1 MPPSADER
9 LAVIE
14 AEMKRDAADRE
25 IRRQELDDQLRLIH
39 MAIEANARE
48 MARYKG
54 VVGGISLAVS
64 MLWAGVVFFKETLV
78 QWLSK
83 G

>member
-1 MPPSADER
+1 MPPTAEER

-14 AEMKRDAADRE
+14 SELRRDAEDRE
-25 IRRQELDDQLRLIH
+25 IRRKELDAQLRAIH
-39 MAIEANARE
+39 AAIEANARE

-64 MLWAGVVFFKETLV
+64 MLWAGVVFFKEGIV

-83 G
+83 